1 MGHHPGRFGVVWSF
15 RRRCEVQFLA
25 EYADMGVDQFISP
38 DFTLGEH
45 EQKLTAL
52 DQFITEVAGR

>member
-1 MGHHPGRFGVVWSF
+1 
-15 RRRCEVQFLA
+15 
-25 EYADMGVDQFISP
+25 MGVDQFIAP

-52 DQFITEVAGR
+52 DQFITQVAGR